1 VLDYQIKYK
10 ESNITAKSHLIEV
23 SPPYGREDPIFM
35 NAWYNITA
43 TAESNFNYLLVEKAL
58 GTVTS
63 HDVTIAEARAALA
76 RCLTSDVQILKATC
90 AISSVNAKVAR
101 KEKLS
106 RENKIVKDR
115 LSNRERAN
123 KRRGIPNAAPEPI
136 PVRPSAKSFLPR
148 GAPKQG
154 RTPTNQILSRQSPQA
169 TTSRP
174 PREPRLNPT
183 GNRRAPARERDE
195 RTPRPRASERTQVR
209 DSPSLRPE
217 QSN

>member
-1 VLDYQIKYK
+1 
-10 ESNITAKSHLIEV
+10 
-23 SPPYGREDPIFM
+23 M
-35 NAWYNITA
+35 
-43 TAESNFNYLLVEKAL
+43 
-58 GTVTS
+58 TS
-63 HDVTIAEARAALA
+63 QSLRRAALA
-76 RCLTSDVQILKATC
+76 RCLTSDVQILEATR
-90 AISSVNAKVAR
+90 AISSVNAKVAC

-123 KRRGIPNAAPEPI
+123 KRPDPV

-148 GAPKQG
+148 GIPKQG
-154 RTPTNQILSRQSPQA
+154 RTPPNQNHSRQSPQA
-169 TTSRP
+169 STSRP

-209 DSPSLRPE
+209 DSPSLRPGE
-217 QSN
+217 SNQIAKFMKEIKKLMRR